1 MAAVT
6 VADISQEAIDE
17 FWSQTEQISSR
28 SHQKGLSYSMEGY
41 VNDVVVETFGM
52 KLQLQAKVYRSQC
65 KREKPHLVAI
75 TIADNKIADQHCS
88 CTAGEPGYCS
98 HVIGLIHHVDRLRG
112 KDHLSCTS
120 QAQQWHRPRGKR
132 IQSGQ
137 PITSVIVAK
146 AKAKRK
152 KKPVVCS
159 YNPNRKESG
168 VRAEVF
174 EVIKN
179 MTGAPISYLVS
190 QTAVRVTVQGK
201 ELPIGCG
208 LSYQV
213 NNTLTVCTL
222 HSIWRMVHIHI
233 HIY

>member
-41 VNDVVVETFGM
+41 VNDVIVETFGI

-88 CTAGEPGYCS
+88 CTAG
-98 HVIGLIHHVDRLRG
+98 
-112 KDHLSCTS
+112 

-159 YNPNRKESG
+159 YNPNR
-168 VRAEVF
+168 
-174 EVIKN
+174 
-179 MTGAPISYLVS
+179 
-190 QTAVRVTVQGK
+190 
-201 ELPIGCG
+201 
-208 LSYQV
+208 
-213 NNTLTVCTL
+213 
-222 HSIWRMVHIHI
+222 
-233 HIY
+233 